1 MNTVHHLSLHRT
13 VSLYGESSTTML
25 RLIIT
30 SVLVYLVWSQKKD
43 CVPMKML
50 QRKLCQAMESG
61 QVVLKMKVRKDL
73 TNSPEDNHRYS
84 MKIIRKVNKED
95 HIIRLQQY
103 STSGNGI
110 LRCKSCV
117 IEIPRECNLDVGAKY
132 LVTASYQTDKALLIA
147 GCDDVIEWADLSNF
161 QRGRLL
167 GHGYSCNTEI
177 CYDDCIDDERCK
189 KDAEPVACQ
198 LNRDNF
204 DCYDKYA
211 ECSTNQ
217 DSSNGDWNMLTPEF
231 NSCLLLDNS
240 DPFPTNPPNS
250 SNSTN
255 VTST

>member
-1 MNTVHHLSLHRT
+1 
-13 VSLYGESSTTML
+13 ML

-30 SVLVYLVWSQKKD
+30 SVLLYLVWSQKKD

-50 QRKLCQAMESG
+50 QRKLCLAIEAG
-61 QVVLKMKVRKDL
+61 QVVLKMKVLKDL

-84 MKIIRKVNKED
+84 MNIIRKVNKLSKED
-95 HIIRLQQY
+95 HTLRLQQY
-103 STSGNGI
+103 STSGNDI
-110 LRCKSCV
+110 LRCKSCI

-147 GCDDVIEWADLSNF
+147 GCDDFMEWADLSHF

-177 CYDDCIDDERCK
+177 CYDDCTDDERCRRN
-189 KDAEPVACQ
+189 AEPVVCQ
-198 LNRDNF
+198 LNRDDF

-211 ECSTNQ
+211 ECSSNQ
-217 DSSNGDWNMLTPEF
+217 DSSNGEWNMLTSEF
-231 NSCLLLDNS
+231 NSCRLLDNS
-240 DPFPTNPPNS
+240 VVNPFPTNPPNS

-255 VTST
+255 VTAT